1 MLQQSNALRRTIDPC
16 RYDLRFATTTP
27 ISTSEPS
34 EYVTQIQGQILF
46 EKWPN
51 DLAEPIALPMGVGC
65 IALSLYDLLRAEH
78 DGRDPLEVFDCVS
91 ESALD
96 LYKLLYRGFE
106 PRSEVQQAVGPQGIL
121 FPSLLVI
128 EAVELLPRHRGHDL
142 GLAAAL
148 KAMHVF
154 GPAGGL
160 AALLAA
166 PLRIPVREGT
176 DQARWRRRMKMDEF
190 EPDSPDVRAK
200 LGAYW
205 GGLGF
210 KGVGPAPSDIYVRSL
225 ETPLPTVAEVM
236 AGLQATGERD
246 RHNTQRS

>member
-1 MLQQSNALRRTIDPC
+1 
-16 RYDLRFATTTP
+16 
-27 ISTSEPS
+27 
-34 EYVTQIQGQILF
+34 V
-46 EKWPN
+46 
-51 DLAEPIALPMGVGC
+51 GVGR
-65 IALSLYDLLRAEH
+65 IALSLYDLVRAEH
-78 DGRDPLEVFDCVS
+78 DAQDPREVFDCMS
-91 ESALD
+91 EPALD
-96 LYKLLYRGFE
+96 LYQAIYRGFE
-106 PRSEVQQAVGPQGIL
+106 PRSEVQQAVGPGGIL

-128 EAVELLPRHRGHDL
+128 EAVELLPRHRGGGL

-148 KAMHVF
+148 KAMQVF
-154 GPAGGL
+154 GPAGGF

-166 PLRIPVREGT
+166 PLLLPVREGA

-205 GGLGF
+205 GRLGF

-236 AGLQATGERD
+236 ARLQQTGERD
-246 RHNTQRS
+246 QHNTQRS